1 MPTPAAPRYNL
12 RMILVAIFAELVL
25 IFLRLVVL
33 AIERATPLLCAPI
46 YILIQFAESQIGD
59 IGSQQLTKLIPT
71 ATEMG
76 KSTNSCQLCK

>member
-1 MPTPAAPRYNL
+1 
-12 RMILVAIFAELVL
+12 MILVAIFAELVL

-33 AIERATPLLCAPI
+33 AIERATLLCAPI